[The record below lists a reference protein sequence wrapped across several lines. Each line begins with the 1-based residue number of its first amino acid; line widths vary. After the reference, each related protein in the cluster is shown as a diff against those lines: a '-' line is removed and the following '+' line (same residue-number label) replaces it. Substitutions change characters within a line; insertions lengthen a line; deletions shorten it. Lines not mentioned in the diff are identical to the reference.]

1 MRRFHFQ
8 GHFYVR
14 RDVTV
19 TIGIPFYGD
28 GEMLGFCLRSLYRQT
43 AQDFRVLI
51 IADGKEPDLSHI
63 PNDSR
68 FDLYTLPENRGPY
81 FARAV
86 ALAATTTSH
95 HAVVDADDWVEP
107 HWLETMLGTGAS
119 AVQHGSRFVEEG
131 NVTTVQEWKHAR
143 RELATKLLHYT
154 SHTGVYE
161 TERLRQAG
169 GYSPAF
175 RMSYDSL
182 LVSVLRLQG
191 EVAIV
196 DEPLYHRRVHN
207 SSLTQ
212 APATR
217 IGSAEREPIK
227 RKLDATYRRMFRER
241 SRPKRMMMVLNALTP
256 AQMWDEVNFHSER
269 ANGV

>member
-1 MRRFHFQ
+1 M
-8 GHFYVR
+8 
-14 RDVTV
+14 TT

-28 GEMLGFCLRSLYRQT
+28 TEMLAECVQSLLNQT
-43 AQDFRVLI
+43 HKDFRVLVI
-51 IADGKEPDLSHI
+51 GDGMEPRLLCG
-63 PNDSR
+63 DSR
-68 FDLYTLPENRGPY
+68 VQVYTLPENRGAY

-107 HWLETMLGTGAS
+107 HWLETMLDTGAS
-119 AVQHGSRFVEEG
+119 AVQHGTRFVEKDGRTE
-131 NVTTVQEWKHAR
+131 VAKWQHAR

-196 DEPLYHRRVHN
+196 DEPLYHRRVHAA
-207 SSLTQ
+207 SLTQ
-212 APATR
+212 APKTR
-217 IGSAEREPIK
+217 LGSAQREPIK
-227 RKLDATYRRMFRER
+227 RKLDATYRRMYRFRDSPER
-241 SRPKRMMMVLNALTP
+241 VQAALAILTP
-256 AQMWDEVNFHSER
+256 GKLWDEVNYHAEKVNS
-269 ANGV
+269 A